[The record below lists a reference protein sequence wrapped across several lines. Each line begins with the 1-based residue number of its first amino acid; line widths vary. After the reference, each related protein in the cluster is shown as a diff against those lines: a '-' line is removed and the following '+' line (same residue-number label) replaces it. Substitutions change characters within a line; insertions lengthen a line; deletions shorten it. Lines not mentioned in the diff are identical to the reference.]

1 MSGRRLGFLAG
12 TIAALIGPTA
22 TLAFQQPPQP
32 LPQDRSGFYEA
43 AARAPGYAPD
53 LAAIRGYH
61 PAGAYLPAAPA
72 FHRTP
77 SFSIPSAYALPHY
90 VNGVLRPGNVDSPI
104 TRAEA
109 ALAAGD
115 LPATPT
121 VIGYQNRYLGYHRD
135 WLHGYWNGHYP
146 GGWGWRAASSYPGYG
161 YWGGYGGGPAYG
173 GLGWGLRTGLGTGL
187 GVGVGYGLSSWLF
200 GPMVYNWGLSDYD
213 NPYYVR
219 RPTAT
224 VAQPATVIYDY
235 SRPIDAIA
243 APPAVAVADQA
254 VADFAQARAAFRDGH
269 LAVAVKLTDQA
280 LARMPNDPSLHEFR
294 ALAMFALGRYD
305 EAAAALYAVLSVGPG
320 WDWSTMIGLYPDTET
335 YTRQLRALE
344 AYGSQNPKSAQ
355 ARFVLAYHYLTAGH
369 AAEAIGQLK
378 DVVALQPRDRL
389 SAQLLQQLQ
398 PTTPIAVDGGPIA
411 PAVGTGTRPATTPS
425 SGAAEPARAG
435 TLAGTWNAQP
445 SPDTT
450 IALTFK
456 DQGHFTWKVLRSGRD
471 HRIEGASTYA
481 EGVLTLAPDPNN
493 ALVGEVVW
501 DDPTHFH
508 FKVLGGRASDPGL
521 TFTKSS

>member
-1 MSGRRLGFLAG
+1 MSGRHLGFLAG
-12 TIAALIGPTA
+12 TIAALSGPA
-22 TLAFQQPPQP
+22 AALAFQQPPQP

-61 PAGAYLPAAPA
+61 PVGVYLPIAPA

-77 SFSIPSAYALPHY
+77 SFSIPREYALPHY
-90 VNGVLRPGNVDSPI
+90 VNGVLRPGYVPSP
-104 TRAEA
+104 TTHAEA

-146 GGWGWRAASSYPGYG
+146 GGWGWRVASSYPGYG

-173 GLGWGLRTGLGTGL
+173 GLGWGLQTGLGTSL

-200 GPMVYNWGLSDYD
+200 GPMLYNWGLSDYD

-219 RPTAT
+219 RAT
-224 VAQPATVIYDY
+224 TTVVEPVVIYDY

-243 APPAVAVADQA
+243 APPAVAVTDQA
-254 VADFAQARAAFRDGH
+254 MADFAQARAAFRDGH
-269 LAVAVKLTDQA
+269 YAVAVKLTDQA
-280 LARMPNDPSLHEFR
+280 LARMPNDPSVHEFR
-294 ALAMFALGRYD
+294 ALAMFALARYD

-320 WDWSTMIGLYPDTET
+320 WDWSTMISLYPDGET

-344 AYGSQNPKSAQ
+344 AYASQYRKSAQ

-369 AAEAIGQLK
+369 PAEAIGQLK

-398 PTTPIAVDGGPIA
+398 PTTPIAAGGRPIA
-411 PAVGTGTRPATTPS
+411 PAVASAAPPAQADS
-425 SGAAEPARAG
+425 
-435 TLAGTWNAQP
+435 LAGTWNAQP
-445 SPDTT
+445 SADTT

-471 HRIEGASTYA
+471 LQIKGGSTYA
-481 EGVLTLAPDPNN
+481 NGVLTLAQDQNN

-501 DDPTHFH
+501 DDPTHFR
-508 FKVLGGRASDPGL
+508 FKVLGGGASDPGL